1 MDIRGIIEDTIT
13 HYKTSGVGG
22 KPSFDEMVNEL
33 SETIETSVNSNVM
46 AYHRYLTEGRKSI
59 CETKKK
65 FKESGWEFACIE
77 PNFLTFME
85 FCKTPELINKYKL

>member
-1 MDIRGIIEDTIT
+1 MSIRGIIEVSEL
-13 HYKTSGVGG
+13 HYTAG
-22 KPSFDEMVNEL
+22 KLIDEESFEEMVNEL
-33 SETIETSVNSNVM
+33 TDTIEGWVGSRVM

-77 PNFLTFME
+77 PNFLSFME
-85 FCKTPELINKYKL
+85 FCKTSELVNQYKL